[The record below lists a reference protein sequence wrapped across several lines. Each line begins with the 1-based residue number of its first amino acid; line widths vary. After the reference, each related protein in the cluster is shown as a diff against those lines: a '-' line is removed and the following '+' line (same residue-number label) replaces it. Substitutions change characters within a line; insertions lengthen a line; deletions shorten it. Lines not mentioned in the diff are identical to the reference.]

1 MTTFPR
7 AKRRLRSSASWL
19 STQVKLAKQLEACVG
34 MYMGAK
40 FVRMTSRC
48 SRMSDLAED
57 EDKEPSKVGWIT

>member
-1 MTTFPR
+1 MQEARIAAMTGVGQAGPLDVTTFPR

-40 FVRMTSRC
+40 FVT
-48 SRMSDLAED
+48 
-57 EDKEPSKVGWIT
+57 PPH